1 MNGPGVAFECTAQN
15 GLHIWEDNFL
25 VEILDP
31 ETLKPVPDGEE
42 GELVM
47 TTLRR
52 EGMPIVRYRTKDL
65 TRILPGPCECGRTHR
80 RIERLKGRTD
90 DMMILKGVNIFP
102 IQIEKKLLDIPGVGT
117 NFLIVLERKGFN
129 DEMIVKVEVAREF
142 FDGDLLKLQKL
153 QRRIT
158 EELKGDI
165 LITPKVE
172 LAEPGSLPK
181 TEGKAVRV
189 IDNRKD

>member
-1 MNGPGVAFECTAQN
+1 
-15 GLHIWEDNFL
+15 
-25 VEILDP
+25 
-31 ETLKPVPDGEE
+31 
-42 GELVM
+42 
-47 TTLRR
+47 
-52 EGMPIVRYRTKDL
+52 
-65 TRILPGPCECGRTHR
+65 
-80 RIERLKGRTD
+80 
-90 DMMILKGVNIFP
+90 MMILKGVNIFP
-102 IQIEKKLLDIPGVGT
+102 IQIEKNLLDIPGVGM
-117 NFLIVLERKGFN
+117 NFLIVLERKCFN